1 MWAVILKYGA
11 RINWLLLG
19 IVILAFGLRIYQLDK
34 HDFWFDEVVTHIQI
48 SDGFSESR
56 KDILNNFFDTHPP
69 FYYFLLRYWSV
80 FFGGNE
86 FVLRF
91 FSLIFGVLSVIFT
104 YKLAKLSFKES
115 TALWAAALLAVSPF
129 NIWYSQEARMFTLST
144 CLSIL
149 NVYFFLKILFGE
161 KNSASW
167 TGYFISLVF
176 LLFTTYFGFFLLLP
190 QAIFI
195 LYNRKAL
202 LKWAIAMLLAGV
214 IFLIFALPIF
224 MHQLETVRYK
234 FWLSSLYNA
243 GVICNSISNFVF
255 GYNSSQ
261 LIHSI
266 APVLIVGIGLFSLF
280 NMPVKTRVILGSFL
294 AVPIFAVF
302 IFSKIFFPIY
312 IDRHL
317 IIFSPFLYII
327 LSNGIYSLKYRFFRL
342 AVIFL
347 FAACIISSLFNY
359 YYDKLPFRHSNDLI
373 FLKKPVRPIV
383 DLFLQNKAEGDI
395 IGFSN
400 YGFAFTFRHYLEGV
414 SKEYSEIPEFYFY
427 IPAGDK
433 YLENALTKINSFKLQ
448 RLYKFID
455 LEKDGLNNIPG
466 KRIWLFSVSWK
477 RSGNLE
483 PYARKVRSWFDKRCL
498 KLGGWYTDG
507 VWADIYELE

>member
-56 KDILNNFFDTHPP
+56 KNILNNFFDTHPP
-69 FYYFLLRYWSV
+69 FYYSLLRYWSV
-80 FFGGNE
+80 FFGENE

-91 FSLIFGVLSVIFT
+91 LSLIFGALSVIFT

-144 CLSIL
+144 FLSIL

-161 KNSASW
+161 KNPASW

-176 LLFTTYFGFFLLLP
+176 LLFTTYFGFFLLFP
-190 QAIFI
+190 QAFFI

-202 LKWAIAMLLAGV
+202 LKWAIAMLSAGV

-234 FWLSSLYNA
+234 FWLSPLYNA
-243 GVICNSISNFVF
+243 DAIGNSISNFVF

-261 LIHSI
+261 LIHGI

-280 NMPVKTRVILGSFL
+280 NMPVKTRAILGSFL

-327 LSNGIYSLKYRFFRL
+327 LSNGVCSLKYRPLRL
-342 AVIFL
+342 AVIFI
-347 FAACIISSLFNY
+347 FIACIGSSLFDY
-359 YYDKLPFRHSNDLI
+359 YRDKLPNRHSNAMI

-383 DLFLQNKAEGDI
+383 DLFLQNKEEGDI

-400 YGFAFTFRHYLEGV
+400 YGFAFTFRHYLQKV
-414 SKEYSEIPEFYFY
+414 SRRYPEFPRFYFY
-427 IPAGDK
+427 IQPSDEYYEK
-433 YLENALTKINSFKLQ
+433 ALLKMRSFKLQ
-448 RLYKFID
+448 EMYKFVD
-455 LEKDGLNNIPG
+455 LEKGGLSGIEG
-466 KRIWLFSVSWK
+466 KRIWLFSASWK

-483 PYARKVRSWFDKRCL
+483 PYARKVRSWFDKRYL
-498 KLGGWYTDG
+498 KLGGWCADG
-507 VWADIYELE
+507 VWVDIYELE